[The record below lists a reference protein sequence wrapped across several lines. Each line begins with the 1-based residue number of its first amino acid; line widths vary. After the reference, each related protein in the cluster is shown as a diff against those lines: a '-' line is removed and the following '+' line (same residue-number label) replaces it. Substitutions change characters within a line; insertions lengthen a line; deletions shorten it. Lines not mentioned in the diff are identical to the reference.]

1 MPVLCKKIIVP
12 IVFILLSILQFHYL
26 KAQEVCGFDKYQS
39 DLMKDPLYKAFVME
53 KNAQMQTY
61 IATHPN
67 LKISQRGASPLYV
80 IPVVVHIVHT
90 GEAIG
95 SLYNPSDDQIQKAID
110 YLNSVYNGSLPGGE
124 GVGDVQIQFALAKRD
139 PNCNTTNGIDR
150 VNASSIPDYATY
162 GVVRNSSSGVP
173 ANQIKDYCRWNT
185 DNYYNIYVVNK
196 IDGNDGTSGQYTGAF
211 AALPSIT
218 PAYDGTIIL
227 ANVMRSGNKALS
239 HEIGH
244 ALDLRHP
251 FEGSSQYNQCPA
263 NNDCTKDGDFICD
276 TDPIT
281 FNQNNGAIDFACR
294 TGTNTCTGKPYS
306 INTEHNF
313 MNYTNCATLFTA
325 DQKNRMLAAMATY
338 STRANLIAKTN
349 MALIPTNV
357 TPACAPKVNFE
368 IKETL
373 ISEASSATLDCRG
386 YKDYTFNMTIGSAPI
401 GTNAIV
407 QLNVSGTAYAKAD
420 FDLTTNGDFN
430 NPSTILTFPAGLIA
444 ARSFTVR
451 VYDDKATESTESV
464 ILDFS
469 VSGGGTVKGE
479 LAPTLTIN
487 IADNDLPPIVPG
499 TPASSFIENGQTSS
513 APRAFNQG
521 GYSKV
526 KSQLLYTASELTA
539 AGIPAN
545 VSINSIS
552 FNVQQKN
559 TTAPFTGFT
568 VKLTNTST
576 AFLRD
581 AASHALTASS
591 LTTVKTYSSYS
602 TTTGWNEFIF
612 DTPFAW
618 DGVSNLG
625 IEICWDNGSIGAGTD
640 NILGYMDDGG
650 GAGYSNFI
658 FNSSGTMTCSGSF
671 SVNSYSSFKPNLKIT
686 YGLPGNA
693 VATTISTTQTEYF
706 GPYAD
711 VYFVS
716 SAGNVLARVKNL
728 TDHDYGCTTVSIDRQ
743 GTNASKFWDTDPSH
757 YLADKTFKIVPSNN
771 TPNGS
776 YVVSLYFKK
785 EEINGWRTTTSQNL
799 DNAQI
804 VKVSNGYYVPDI
816 SPASPHSSNVS
827 YVNSTNSQYA
837 SDFIVSG
844 NFSYTGFSGFGIGI
858 PVVTPLPIDF
868 ISFKGVAINNKAML
882 DWEIATNKGISLFEV
897 ERSYNGMNYSKL
909 GSISTS
915 QLPEMSNHYV
925 FTDNNP
931 LEGNNYYRIKEI
943 ELTGNISYSKIATL
957 NFAEQTKFTIYPNPV
972 QSMITIECNKQT
984 SKAAGIT
991 IFSIDGKLMKQV
1003 KASNFG
1009 KKENIDVANLPAGQY
1024 ILRMIPENGKVVNTK
1039 FIKQ

>member
-1 MPVLCKKIIVP
+1 MPVFYKRIIAPIIIIV
-12 IVFILLSILQFHYL
+12 LSTLQFHFL
-26 KAQEVCGFDKYQS
+26 QAQDICGFDKYQN
-39 DLMKDPLYKAFVME
+39 DLMKDPQYKAFVME

-67 LKISQRGASPLYV
+67 LKISQRSAGPLYV

-95 SLYNPSDDQIQKAID
+95 SLYNPGDDQIKAAID
-110 YLNSVYNGSLPGGE
+110 YLNSVYNGSLPGIE
-124 GVGDVQIQFALAKRD
+124 GVGDVQIQFELAKRSPD
-139 PNCNTTNGIDR
+139 CNTTNGIDR

-162 GVVRNSSSGVP
+162 GVVRNTSSGVP

-196 IDGNDGTSGQYTGAF
+196 IDGKDGTSGQYTGAF

-244 ALDLRHP
+244 SLDLYHP

-281 FNQNNGAIDFACR
+281 FNQNNGVIDFTCR
-294 TGTNTCTGKPYS
+294 TNTNSCTGKPYS

-325 DQKNRMLAAMATY
+325 DQKTRMLAAMATY
-338 STRANLIAKTN
+338 PTRANLVAKTN
-349 MALIPTNV
+349 MALVPTNA
-357 TPACAPKVNFE
+357 TPACTPKINFE

-373 ISEASSATLDCRG
+373 IPEATSATLDCRG
-386 YKDYTFNMTIGSAPI
+386 YKDYTFNMSIGSAPV
-401 GTNAIV
+401 GADAV
-407 QLNVSGTAYAKAD
+407 VHLNVSGTAYAKAD
-420 FDLTTNGDFN
+420 FDLTTNGDFS
-430 NPSTILTFPAGLIA
+430 NPSTALTFPVGSIA

-451 VYDDKATESTESV
+451 VYDDKANEPTESV
-464 ILDFS
+464 IISFS
-469 VSGGGTVKGE
+469 VSGSGAVKGE

-487 IADNDLPPIVPG
+487 IADNDSPPIMPG
-499 TPASSFIENGQTSS
+499 TPASSSIENGLTSFGL
-513 APRAFNQG
+513 RTFNQTT
-521 GYSKV
+521 YSKV

-552 FNVQQKN
+552 LNIQQKN
-559 TTAPFTGFT
+559 TTAPFTDFT
-568 VKLTNTST
+568 IKLTNTST
-576 AFLRD
+576 TFLSD
-581 AASHALTASS
+581 ATKHPFTA
-591 LTTVKTYSSYS
+591 LTTVKTYNSYS
-602 TTTGWNEFIF
+602 TSAGWNEFTF
-612 DTPFAW
+612 DIPFVW

-625 IEICWDNGSIGAGTD
+625 IEICWDNGTTGSGSD
-640 NILGYMDDGG
+640 YVLGYLDDGG
-650 GAGYSNFI
+650 AAYSNVI
-658 FNSSGTMTCSGSF
+658 FSNGPTMNCATP
-671 SVNSYSSFKPNLKIT
+671 SSFTGATSPGYKPNLKIT
-686 YGLPGNA
+686 YGLPGNT
-693 VATTISTTQTEYF
+693 VATAISTSQTEYL

-716 SAGNVLARVKNL
+716 AAGTVLARVKNL
-728 TDHDYGCTTVSIDRQ
+728 TDHDYGCTSVSIDRQ

-757 YLADKTFKIVPSNN
+757 YLADKTFKIIPSNN

-776 YVVSLYFKK
+776 YLVSLYYKNG
-785 EEINGWRTTTSQNL
+785 EINGWRTTTSQNL

-804 VKVSNGYYVPDI
+804 VKVSNGYYVPDVA
-816 SPASPHSSNVS
+816 PASPHSSSVS
-827 YVNSTNSQYA
+827 YVNATNSQYA

-844 NFSYTGFSGFGIGI
+844 NFSNTGFSGFGLGI
-858 PVVTPLPIDF
+858 PGVTPLPIDF
-868 ISFKGVAINNKAML
+868 LSFKGAANNNKAIL
-882 DWEIATNKGISLFEV
+882 DWQVATNKGISLFEV
-897 ERSYNGMNYSKL
+897 ERSDNGMNYSKL
-909 GSISTS
+909 GTVSVS

-925 FTDNNP
+925 FTDNDP

-943 ELTGNISYSKIATL
+943 ELNGHISYSKVVTL
-957 NFAEQTKFTIYPNPV
+957 NFAEQDNFTIYPNPV
-972 QSMITIECNKQT
+972 QSMLIVECNKET
-984 SKAAGIT
+984 SKAVMAT
-991 IFSIDGKLMKQV
+991 IFSIDGKLIKQI

-1009 KKENIDVANLPAGQY
+1009 KKMNVDVVNLAAGQY
-1024 ILRMIPENGKVVNTK
+1024 ILRLVPGDGKVVNMK